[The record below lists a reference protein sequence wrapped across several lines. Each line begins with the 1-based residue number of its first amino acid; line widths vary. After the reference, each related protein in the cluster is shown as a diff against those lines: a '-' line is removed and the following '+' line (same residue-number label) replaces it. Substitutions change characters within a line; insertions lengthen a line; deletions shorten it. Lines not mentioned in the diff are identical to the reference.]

1 MKNTSKQAY
10 KDIHESGYLTKKQKE
25 VYNWIIATGPMTANE
40 INKHTKSTSNH
51 KRLSELKDKGLV
63 MECGSRRDEAT
74 HKMVTVWGKTPSG
87 YTPQVTDKKPTKE
100 SLEALIAHYRDGHV
114 ASAIYNE
121 GYIAGWTACIN
132 SLQGAVPVNLI
143 IPEKVWE

>member
-10 KDIHESGYLTKKQKE
+10 KDIQESGYLTKKQKE
-25 VYNWIIATGPMTANE
+25 VYNWILATGPMTANE

-51 KRLSELKDKGLV
+51 KRLSELKDKGLII
-63 MECGSRRDEAT
+63 ECGSRFDPDTR
-74 HKMVTVWGKTPSG
+74 KMVTIWGKAPDG
-87 YTPQVTDKKPTKE
+87 YTPRPSNKKPTTA

-114 ASAIYNE
+114 SSAIYNE

-132 SLQGAVPVNLI
+132 SIQGAVPVNLV
-143 IPEKVWE
+143 IPPRVWE